1 MSMQKRLSIL
11 LLVQVVIAAVIF
23 WQTSQDNY
31 DFEDQPLLPFSTA
44 EIEKLVI
51 SDDEETSAT
60 LEKINGIWVL
70 PEKQGVAINADKIS
84 ELVEKFKTLELTWPV
99 ATTTGSHER
108 FEVAE
113 NKFQRKLVFMKG
125 EQQLGILYLGSSPG
139 FRKVHI
145 RRDGEDAVFAVEL
158 NTYDIPAVAKDWLD
172 LGMLALESVN
182 KISAGDFALSKTGDL
197 WSFAPPSDVSLAV
210 EQSKA
215 SSMASAIG
223 SLRVLGVADE
233 FPTNIVYT
241 LDVSSDAGSYKFSL
255 ATNEGTYYIK
265 RDDLHV
271 GFTISESTFSA
282 LSGSTLQN
290 LVVKPEETEDEKDS
304 SEDTTADE
312 SGTDKEG
319 VTE

>member
-11 LLVQVVIAAVIF
+11 LLAQVVIAAVIF
-23 WQTSQDNY
+23 WQASQDNY

-60 LEKINGIWVL
+60 LEKVNGIWVL
-70 PEKQGVAINADKIS
+70 PEKQSVAINADKIS

-145 RRDGEDAVFAVEL
+145 RRDGEDAVFSVEL

-172 LGMLALESVN
+172 LGMLAVESVN
-182 KISAGDFALSKTGDL
+182 KISAGDFALSKTGDS
-197 WSFAPPSDVSLAV
+197 WSFAPPSDVSLSV
-210 EQSKA
+210 EQNKA
-215 SSMASAIG
+215 SSLASAIG

-233 FPTNIVYT
+233 FPTNLAYT
-241 LDVSSDAGSYKFSL
+241 LDVSSDSGSHKFSL
-255 ATNEGTYYIK
+255 ATNDGTYYIK
-265 RDDLHV
+265 RDDLNV

-282 LSGSTLQN
+282 LSGSTLEN
-290 LVVKPEETEDEKDS
+290 LAAKLEETEEEKDS
-304 SEDTTADE
+304 SEGAASDE
-312 SGTDKEG
+312 SSADKEG
-319 VTE
+319 ATE